1 VNPGCAISS
10 VLPVRREENPTD
22 QTRTERKMKKQI
34 SLAVM
39 VSLIAVLIPNPALA
53 AGGRILTLNAWG
65 GWAPDTPVTVQST
78 VTADTKINNSNL
90 YYTISLGST
99 IYATHTTNLP
109 RMNANETLNDQWET
123 VNSGW
128 PEGDY
133 TVTVCWST
141 GASQS
146 CGIDGPLSITVHF
159 VPTLGW
165 GLSIAALGILFVG
178 LWQRRREFD
187 PAAERIRP

>member
-1 VNPGCAISS
+1 M
-10 VLPVRREENPTD
+10 
-22 QTRTERKMKKQI
+22 RKRI
-34 SLAVM
+34 AVAAV
-39 VSLIAVLIPNPALA
+39 VSLLLGLVPFPALA
-53 AGGRILTLNAWG
+53 TGYIFTLNAWG

-78 VTADTKINNSNL
+78 IYTDDNLGPSNL
-90 YYTISLGST
+90 HYTISLGST

-109 RMNANETLNDQWET
+109 RMNRYETRNDQWET

-133 TVTVCWST
+133 TITVCWST
-141 GASQS
+141 GNATN
-146 CGIDGPLSITVHF
+146 CNIAGPLSTVRHF

-165 GLSIAALGILFVG
+165 GLTAAALGILLAG
-178 LWQRRREFD
+178 LWHRRKEFE